1 MTRRRLAGGAAW
13 AIWAL
18 ALTIYILAIYLLSRA
33 TGSRFGNLTLVSAFQ
48 VFPLVGAI
56 IASLRPHNRI
66 GWIFLAIGL
75 GTATTSFSAGYLD
88 YAGSIHAEGALT
100 TQVIGV
106 LGNIVWPLNIGLGSI
121 LLFLFPDGHLPS
133 RRWRFVFWLDLA
145 AISASS
151 LSSAVLPGPV
161 NNGGPAVMNPIGIS
175 GAADLL
181 NAIFGIGSSL
191 FALLSLVSVISVI
204 VRYVRTQDEQRQRIK
219 WFVFGAALMFVIII
233 LTFTFIDQNS
243 PFANVGFALGIVML
257 PIGAGVGVLKYR
269 LYDVDVL
276 INRALVYAVLT
287 AILVVIYAVGVIG
300 VQNLV
305 SGFTR
310 NADDKQPLLIVAT
323 TLVVAALF
331 QPLRRR
337 IQYFIDRSFYR
348 TKYDAARTL
357 SEFGTTLRN
366 EVELS
371 ALTEHLVGTI
381 DDTMRPVHVSLW
393 LRTPEQR

>member
-1 MTRRRLAGGAAW
+1 MTRRRLVGVAAW
-13 AIWAL
+13 AIWAI

-33 TGSRFGNLTLVSAFQ
+33 KGSLFSNLTLVGAFQ

-88 YAGSIHAEGALT
+88 YAASIHAEGALA
-100 TQVIGV
+100 TQFIGIF
-106 LGNIVWPLNIGLGSI
+106 GNIVWPLNIGLGSI

-151 LSSAVLPGPV
+151 LSSAFLPGPV
-161 NNGGPAVMNPIGIS
+161 NAGRPAVMNPIGIAE
-175 GAADLL
+175 AADLL
-181 NAIFGIGSSL
+181 NAIFGVGSSL
-191 FALLSLVSVISVI
+191 FAFLSLVSVVSLI

-219 WFVFGAALMFVIII
+219 WFVFGAALMLVILI
-233 LTFTFIDQNS
+233 LTFTVIDENS
-243 PFANVGFALGIVML
+243 PIANVGFALGIVML

-269 LYDVDVL
+269 LYDVDIL
-276 INRALVYAVLT
+276 INRALVYALLT

-323 TLVVAALF
+323 TLVVATLF

-337 IQYFIDRSFYR
+337 IQYFIDCSFYR
-348 TKYDAARTL
+348 TRYDAARTL

-381 DDTMRPVHVSLW
+381 DETMRPVHVSLW
-393 LRTPEQR
+393 LRTPE

>member
-1 MTRRRLAGGAAW
+1 MTRRRLVGVAAW
-13 AIWAL
+13 AIWAI

-33 TGSRFGNLTLVSAFQ
+33 RGSLFGNLTLVGAFQ

-88 YAGSIHAEGALT
+88 YTASIHAEGTLA
-100 TQVIGV
+100 TQFIGI

-121 LLFLFPDGHLPS
+121 LLFLFPDGRLPS

-151 LSSAVLPGPV
+151 LSSAFLPGPV
-161 NNGGPAVMNPIGIS
+161 NDGKPAVMNPIGIAE
-175 GAADLL
+175 AADLL
-181 NAIFGIGSSL
+181 NAIFGVGSSL
-191 FALLSLVSVISVI
+191 FALLSLVSVVSLI

-219 WFVFGAALMFVIII
+219 WFVFGAALMFVILI
-233 LTFTFIDQNS
+233 LTFTFIDETS
-243 PFANVGFALGIVML
+243 PIANVGFALGIVML

-269 LYDVDVL
+269 LYDVDIL
-276 INRALVYAVLT
+276 INRALVYALLT

-323 TLVVAALF
+323 TLVVATLF

-348 TKYDAARTL
+348 TKYDAAHTL

-393 LRTPEQR
+393 LRTPE